1 MKLHYF
7 KFTKYIITF
16 LFFCFSK
23 SLFAMEEICQ
33 KIIFD
38 EFAYTEYGENTNDF
52 GFYIIDAEPTE
63 DRLYFDFIYNE
74 SPAFDA
80 GIRQY
85 DDLIAIDG
93 IEIFKNSYGNFE
105 ETRDKI
111 IEELNSKES
120 INLKYLVYDTG
131 ETKEVELSKNN
142 YQLDP
147 AVTNN
152 IYLDSFEVKEKS
164 KKTDAVFY
172 LYSYWD
178 NQKVINFIREK
189 YNVQD
194 FFCFINEPENINEIL
209 NKFWIPIPSTE
220 VRGAT
225 LEPKR
230 IRYISID
237 SSGLFAMELFLNY
250 QIWNGTNFTLFP
262 FDRLNAEFEFQYP
275 DGGDIY
281 LENFEENEKKDIET
295 INDMIYEWKLVENS
309 TEFDTEKYA
318 DSDTVFQMTKY
329 IIELR
334 REYWYYILKIVMPV
348 IFIVLISFS
357 VFWIKNQEL
366 EAKLNVSIVSLL
378 ALIAYNF
385 VYNSEIPKVSS
396 LTIMDTIVL
405 ISYLFAGLATA
416 VSVYSYYDYRKDSIE
431 GDFNPIDKKLRYL
444 APIAYFLSI
453 GSGIAAV
460 WKLA

>member
-1 MKLHYF
+1 
-7 KFTKYIITF
+7 
-16 LFFCFSK
+16 
-23 SLFAMEEICQ
+23 
-33 KIIFD
+33 
-38 EFAYTEYGENTNDF
+38 
-52 GFYIIDAEPTE
+52 
-63 DRLYFDFIYNE
+63 
-74 SPAFDA
+74 
-80 GIRQY
+80 
-85 DDLIAIDG
+85 
-93 IEIFKNSYGNFE
+93 
-105 ETRDKI
+105 
-111 IEELNSKES
+111 
-120 INLKYLVYDTG
+120 
-131 ETKEVELSKNN
+131 
-142 YQLDP
+142 
-147 AVTNN
+147 
-152 IYLDSFEVKEKS
+152 
-164 KKTDAVFY
+164 
-172 LYSYWD
+172 
-178 NQKVINFIREK
+178 
-189 YNVQD
+189 
-194 FFCFINEPENINEIL
+194 
-209 NKFWIPIPSTE
+209 
-220 VRGAT
+220 
-225 LEPKR
+225 
-230 IRYISID
+230 
-237 SSGLFAMELFLNY
+237 MELFLNY
-250 QIWNGTNFTLFP
+250 QIWNSTNFTLFP

-295 INDMIYEWKLVENS
+295 INDMIYEWKLVGNS
-309 TEFDTEKYA
+309 TEFDTEKYS

-329 IIELR
+329 VIELR

-416 VSVYSYYDYRKDSIE
+416 VSVYSYYDYRKDSVV

-444 APIAYFLSI
+444 APMAYFISI